1 MRTEEILIDRF
12 GPLITLAQLAG
23 LLDRSPDGLRL
34 TLSANSDLAR
44 ALNPAKVKL
53 GRRVYF
59 RTVMVGQVIDA
70 Y

>member
-1 MRTEEILIDRF
+1 MRTEEILVDRF
-12 GPLITLAQLAG
+12 GPLITLSQLAG

-34 TLSANSDLAR
+34 TLSADTDLAR

-59 RTVMVGQVIDA
+59 RTTLVSQAIDA
-70 Y
+70 S